1 MARHRRAETVKI
13 EVVESVR
20 GQLLVASPA
29 IADPNF
35 KRSVILIGH
44 HDAGG
49 ALGVVLNRPA
59 GTTVQEAAPPVAE
72 MIGDGDLHVGGPVM
86 PEAVVI
92 VAEFERPEDAAIL
105 AFDNVGVL
113 ATDTPA
119 EVVDETTKRVRAFAG
134 HAGWSAGQLDAEL
147 AEDDW
152 IVAPADADTVFDE
165 DADDLWARVLADM
178 GGSFELLSRMP
189 EDPSVN

>member
-1 MARHRRAETVKI
+1 MARHLGAETVKL
-13 EVVESVR
+13 ECVESVR
-20 GQLLVASPA
+20 GQLLIASPA

-59 GTTVQEAAPPVAE
+59 GTTVQDAAPPVAE
-72 MIGDGDLHVGGPVM
+72 MIGDGELHVGGPVM

-105 AFDNVGVL
+105 AFENVGVL

-119 EVVDETTKRVRAFAG
+119 EEVDEKTVRVRAFAG

-152 IVAPADADTVFDE
+152 IIAPADADTVFDE
-165 DADDLWARVLADM
+165 ETEDLWSRVLADM
-178 GGSFELLSRMP
+178 GGSYELLSRMP